1 MKVQIRTAKPTDT
14 SFLAHIMLL
23 AARSHLERGFWDIA
37 LNAPEAECLQCLTAL
52 TLTTTPSWAHYS
64 KFFVAEVDGTPAAA
78 LCAYDPRQAGM
89 PMLMQA
95 IGEVAQQVGWG
106 AAESNALWE
115 RFAPI
120 ATCLSDEIEDAWII
134 ENVATLAM
142 YRRRGLTNAL
152 LTHVLE
158 DGRRQGYR
166 LAQIS
171 VLIGNTPAQQ
181 AYEKVGFHV
190 QDEKRHPS
198 FAAVVGEPGMRRLLL
213 PF

>member
-1 MKVQIRTAKPTDT
+1 MNLQIRPANPTDAP
-14 SFLAHIMLL
+14 FLAHIMLL
-23 AARSHLERGFWDIA
+23 AARSHLTRGFWDIA
-37 LNAPEAECLQCLTAL
+37 LNAPEADCLQCLTGLA
-52 TLTTTPSWAHYS
+52 LTTTPSWAHYS
-64 KFFVAEVDGTPAAA
+64 MFVVAEVEGIPAAA
-78 LCAYDPRQAGM
+78 LCTYDPRQAGR
-89 PMLMQA
+89 PLLMQA

-134 ENVATLAM
+134 ENVATLAA
-142 YRRRGLTNAL
+142 YRRRGLTHAL
-152 LTHVLE
+152 LTHGLE
-158 DGRRQGYR
+158 EGRRQGYR

-190 QDEKRHPS
+190 HDEKRHPS

-213 PF
+213 SY

>member
-1 MKVQIRTAKPTDT
+1 MKVQIRAAKPTDT

-37 LNAPEAECLQCLTAL
+37 LNVPEAACLQCLTSLA
-52 TLTTTPSWAHYS
+52 LTTTPSWAHYS
-64 KFFVAEVDGTPAAA
+64 KFFVAEVDGAPAAA

-89 PMLMQA
+89 PLLMQA
-95 IGEVAQQVGWG
+95 MGEVAQQAGWG
-106 AAESNALWE
+106 AAESTALWE

-120 ATCLSDEIEDAWII
+120 ATCLSDEVEDAWII
-134 ENVATLAM
+134 ENVATLAP
-142 YRRRGLTNAL
+142 YRRRGLTHAL
-152 LTHVLE
+152 LTHALAE
-158 DGRRQGYR
+158 GKRQGYR